1 MRKAFGFC
9 RELRSLNT
17 VLEIK
22 KLELNVFDTTRES
35 NDIKRLELA
44 VKHYYS
50 N

>member
-22 KLELNVFDTTRES
+22 KLELNVFDTIRES
-35 NDIKRLELA
+35 NDIKKLEHC
-44 VKHYYS
+44 V
-50 N
+50 